1 MNKCLLVL
9 LVISFS
15 AHVNS
20 QIIVDQTVTPE
31 DAVNNILLGS
41 GVIAENITFSGDLNQ
56 IGSFIANGSNVPL
69 GEGVILGT
77 GNVNF
82 ASSPDFF
89 DEDIPGP
96 GGNNNTGGGAGGGN
110 FGVGDSDLQ
119 IIANVDVNDAA
130 ILEFDFEATGDTV
143 QFNFVFASEE
153 YPEYVCGTVN
163 DAFGFFL
170 SGPGI
175 DGGGVYEDN
184 AINLAQIPDTDPPVP
199 VTINSVNPGVAG
211 ANGQDVNCDDIDLN
225 WSDYNIYY
233 IANDTQNTD
242 PSIIEYDGFT
252 VVLTAKSAVE
262 CGGQYHIK
270 MAIADGGDTAFD
282 SAVFLQ
288 AGSFESSAIEISS
301 TAAIAGN
308 LTFAGDSVIVEG
320 CNNAQFSFFSSNT
333 DLADTIR
340 FEILGSAEN
349 MTDYESIADSIII
362 PQGESEGFI
371 TIEAFDDSIVEGY
384 ETLIL
389 TYIYENGC
397 GVLDTASSQLYIAD
411 YVQPTVTL
419 NEITAPCP
427 GDDVTLTLETTGFG
441 GFTYLWSNNTDS
453 QNLVVSPSETSVY
466 SVTATDICGTEVTDD
481 ITVTIGDE
489 LEVITNGGTSGCPG
503 SSVNV
508 SIEVSGGFPDYTYDW
523 QNNGGIGSTNSFS
536 PLVSSN
542 FTVTVFDQCSSQD
555 AEVFIDVAQLDNI
568 TTIYNDTLCVGVSSP
583 FVGLSGG
590 TNSYSYEILNVLN
603 ELQSSAVTISETEN
617 STNYTGN
624 TPGLFE
630 IIITD
635 ACPSVNSFNAF
646 VWFEGCST
654 VFPNVFS
661 PDNDSEALNETFQ
674 VLGLDAFPGSSMII
688 FNRWGTVVYEDTN
701 YNNNRAWD
709 GKNSSGDNL
718 QNGTYFYV
726 FKRSDGEEFDGS
738 ITLFRK

>member
-9 LVISFS
+9 LVILFS
-15 AHVNS
+15 TQVNS

-41 GVIAENITFSGDLNQ
+41 GVTAENITFSGDLNQ
-56 IGSFIANGSNVPL
+56 IGSFSANGSNVPL

-110 FGVGDSDLQ
+110 FGVGDLDLQ

-130 ILEFDFEATGDTV
+130 ILEFDFEATGDSV

-170 SGPGI
+170 SGPGV
-175 DGGGVYEDN
+175 DGGGVYQDN
-184 AINLAQIPDTDPPVP
+184 AINLAQIPGTNPPVP
-199 VTINSVNPGVAG
+199 VTINSVNPGVTG
-211 ANGQDVNCDDIDLN
+211 ANGQEVNCDDIDLN

-242 PSIIEYDGFT
+242 PNIIEYDGFT

-262 CGGQYHIK
+262 CGEQYHIK

-288 AGSFESSAIEISS
+288 AGSFESNAVEITS
-301 TAAIAGN
+301 TAAISGN

-320 CNNAQFSFFSSNT
+320 CNNAQFTFFRPNT

-340 FEILGSAEN
+340 FEISGSAVN

-371 TIEAFDDSIVEGY
+371 TIEAFDDNIIEGY
-384 ETLIL
+384 ETLIIS
-389 TYIYENGC
+389 YIYENGC
-397 GVLDTASSQLYIAD
+397 GVFDTTSSQLYIAD

-419 NEITAPCP
+419 NDIIPPCP

-441 GFTYLWSNNTDS
+441 GFTYLWSNNSDG

-466 SVTATDICGTEVTDD
+466 SVTATDICGTEVTDEVT
-481 ITVTIGDE
+481 ITIGDE
-489 LEVITNGGTSGCPG
+489 LEVITNGGVSGCPG
-503 SSVNV
+503 SPIDISV
-508 SIEVSGGFPDYTYDW
+508 EVSGGVPDYTYDW
-523 QNNGGIGSTNSFS
+523 QDDGGISPSNTFS
-536 PLVSSN
+536 PLTSGS

-555 AEVFIDVAQLDNI
+555 IEVFIDVAQLDDI
-568 TTIYNDTLCVGVSSP
+568 TAMYNDTLCLGISSP

-590 TNSYSYEILNVLN
+590 TNTYSYEILNVLN
-603 ELQSSAVTISETEN
+603 ELQSSAVSISETEN

-630 IIITD
+630 IVITD
-635 ACPSVNSFNAF
+635 ACPTVNSFSAL
-646 VWFEGCST
+646 VWFEGCNT

-661 PDNDSEALNETFQ
+661 PDNDSESLNETFQ
-674 VLGLDAFPGSSMII
+674 IVGLEDFPGSSMTV

-701 YNNNRAWD
+701 YNNSEAWD

-726 FKRSDGEEFDGS
+726 FKRSDGEEFGGS